1 MSSDTVNKQS
11 ALLVASL
18 ASFLTPFM
26 GSSLNVALPSLG
38 NEFAMSAVLLS
49 WVPTSYLLSSSVF
62 LVPFGRLADILGRR
76 RMFLIGILLYTVS
89 SLLCAVAPGAEFLL
103 GARVLQGISAALMF
117 GMSIAILTS
126 VFPANERGKA
136 LGINSAAVYIGLSL
150 GPFIGG
156 ILTQQLG
163 WRSIFW
169 MNVPLGLVMVSLVLA
184 KLRGEWSEAR
194 GARFDL
200 AGSMVYSFALIALMY
215 GFSLLPGI
223 AGAGTIT
230 AGILG
235 LFLFVR
241 MERRTESPVLDINL
255 FLHNRVFAFSNLAA
269 FINYSATFAVT
280 FLLSLYLA
288 YIRGMTPQETGLV
301 LVVQPI
307 MMALF
312 SPFAGRLSDRIEPRI
327 VASLGMGVIVAG
339 LAFLAFLTAATPL
352 WAIAA
357 ALAVLGFGFALFS
370 SPNTNAVMSSVEKPV
385 YGVAAGTLATMRMTG
400 QTLSIGI
407 AMLVFALV
415 VGKVQITPEYY
426 PQFLLSVNIA
436 FAIFSVLCVGGVF
449 SSLTRGNIRGA
460 NSSSVGGGSGIIT

>member
-1 MSSDTVNKQS
+1 
-11 ALLVASL
+11 
-18 ASFLTPFM
+18 M

-49 WVPTSYLLSSSVF
+49 WVPTSYLLSSSVC
-62 LVPFGRLADILGRR
+62 LVPFGRLADIVGRR
-76 RMFLIGILLYTVS
+76 RIFLIGILLYTLS
-89 SLLCAVAPGAEFLL
+89 SLLCAVAPGAGFLI

-150 GPFIGG
+150 GPFVGG

-169 MNVPLGLVMVSLVLA
+169 MNVPLGLVMVALVLT
-184 KLRGEWSEAR
+184 KVRGEWSESR

-200 AGSMVYSFALIALMY
+200 AGSVIYSFALIALMY

-223 AGAGTIT
+223 AGAGTIA

-235 LFLFVR
+235 LFVFVR

-288 YIRGMTPQETGLV
+288 YVRGLTPQETGLV
-301 LVVQPI
+301 LVVQPV

-312 SPFAGRLSDRIEPRI
+312 SPFAGMLSDRIEPRL

-339 LAFLAFLTAATPL
+339 LAFLAF
-352 WAIAA
+352 
-357 ALAVLGFGFALFS
+357 GFALFS
-370 SPNTNAVMSSVEKPV
+370 SPNTNAVMSSVGKPV

-415 VGKVQITPEYY
+415 VGKVQITPEHY

-449 SSLTRGNIRGA
+449 SSLRRGNIRSGI
-460 NSSSVGGGSGIIT
+460 SSAGDGGSGIIK